1 MKVQVCPVP
10 TAVLSSHT
18 GGFEGYSFLDLT
30 DYMEQHIAHWKS
42 LNLEFD
48 CIYSGFLGSP
58 KQMKIVADFID
69 FFAHK
74 NNLTVV
80 DPVLGD
86 NGKLYGTMNNEMV
99 EEMKKLISKAD
110 IITPNFTEVSLNLE
124 FDCIYSGFLGSPKQM
139 KIVADFIDFFGH
151 KNNLTVVDPVLGDN
165 GKLYGT
171 MNNEMVEEMKKLI
184 SKADIITPNFTEVTF
199 LLNKP
204 YKKEISETEVKE
216 WLVELANMGPKIVIA
231 TSVPD
236 ENSHKADRKTNV
248 IAYDKE
254 NDVFWKVS
262 CKYIPASY
270 PGTGDAYTSVVIG
283 SLLQGDS
290 LPIAIERG
298 VQFITQCILASY
310 GFKYPNREG
319 VLLERMLDVLKM
331 PTISNSY
338 ELLKR

>member
-1 MKVQVCPVP
+1 MDNIVKKVAAIHDLSGYGRSSLTSIIPILSSMKLQVCPVP
-10 TAVLSSHT
+10 TAVLSTHT
-18 GGFEGYSFLDLT
+18 GGFEGFSFLDLT
-30 DYMEQHIAHWKS
+30 DYMEQHIAHWKK
-42 LNLEFD
+42 LGLEFD

-58 KQMKIVADFID
+58 RQIKIVADF
-69 FFAHK
+69 
-74 NNLTVV
+74 V
-80 DPVLGD
+80 
-86 NGKLYGTMNNEMV
+86 
-99 EEMKKLISKAD
+99 
-110 IITPNFTEVSLNLE
+110 
-124 FDCIYSGFLGSPKQM
+124 
-139 KIVADFIDFFGH
+139 DFFGH
-151 KNNLTVVDPVLGDN
+151 KNNLTVIDPVLGDN
-165 GKLYGT
+165 GRLYGT
-171 MNNEMVEEMKKLI
+171 MGKEMVEEMKKLI
-184 SKADIITPNFTEVTF
+184 GKADIITPNFTEVTF
-199 LLNKP
+199 LLDKE
-204 YKKEISETEVKE
+204 YKKEISEAEIKQ
-216 WLVELANMGPKIVIA
+216 WLIELAAMGPKIVIA

-236 ENSHKADRKTNV
+236 EDSHSTDRKTNV
-248 IAYDKE
+248 VAYDRE

-338 ELLKR
+338 ELLKNEN

>member
-1 MKVQVCPVP
+1 MENIVKKVAAIHDLSGFGRSSLTSIIPILSSMKVQVCPVP

-30 DYMEQHIAHWKS
+30 DYMEQHIEHWK
-42 LNLEFD
+42 
-48 CIYSGFLGSP
+48 
-58 KQMKIVADFID
+58 
-69 FFAHK
+69 
-74 NNLTVV
+74 
-80 DPVLGD
+80 
-86 NGKLYGTMNNEMV
+86 
-99 EEMKKLISKAD
+99 
-110 IITPNFTEVSLNLE
+110 SLNLE

-204 YKKEISETEVKE
+204 YKKEISESEVKE
-216 WLVELANMGPKIVIA
+216 WLIELANMGPKIVIA

>member
-1 MKVQVCPVP
+1 MENIVKKVAAIHDLSGFGRSSLTSIIPILSSMKVQVCPVP

-30 DYMEQHIAHWKS
+30 DYMEQHIAHWK
-42 LNLEFD
+42 
-48 CIYSGFLGSP
+48 
-58 KQMKIVADFID
+58 
-69 FFAHK
+69 
-74 NNLTVV
+74 
-80 DPVLGD
+80 
-86 NGKLYGTMNNEMV
+86 
-99 EEMKKLISKAD
+99 
-110 IITPNFTEVSLNLE
+110 SLNLE

-254 NDVFWKVS
+254 NNIFWKVS

>member
-1 MKVQVCPVP
+1 MENIVKKVAAIHDLSGFGRSSLTSIIPILSSMKVQVCPVP

-30 DYMEQHIAHWKS
+30 DYMEQHIAHWK
-42 LNLEFD
+42 
-48 CIYSGFLGSP
+48 
-58 KQMKIVADFID
+58 
-69 FFAHK
+69 
-74 NNLTVV
+74 
-80 DPVLGD
+80 
-86 NGKLYGTMNNEMV
+86 
-99 EEMKKLISKAD
+99 
-110 IITPNFTEVSLNLE
+110 SLNLE

-204 YKKEISETEVKE
+204 YKKEISEAEVKE

-338 ELLKR
+338 ELLKSHNY

>member
-1 MKVQVCPVP
+1 MENIVKKVAAIHDLSGFGRSSLTSIIPILSSMKVQVCPVP

-58 KQMKIVADFID
+58 KQMKIV
-69 FFAHK
+69 
-74 NNLTVV
+74 T
-80 DPVLGD
+80 
-86 NGKLYGTMNNEMV
+86 
-99 EEMKKLISKAD
+99 
-110 IITPNFTEVSLNLE
+110 
-124 FDCIYSGFLGSPKQM
+124 
-139 KIVADFIDFFGH
+139 DFIDFFGH

-204 YKKEISETEVKE
+204 YKKEISEPEVKE
-216 WLVELANMGPKIVIA
+216 WLIELANMGPKIVIA

>member
-1 MKVQVCPVP
+1 MENIVKKVAAIHDLSGFGRSSLTSIIPILSSMKVQVCPVP

-30 DYMEQHIAHWKS
+30 DYMEQHIAHWK
-42 LNLEFD
+42 
-48 CIYSGFLGSP
+48 
-58 KQMKIVADFID
+58 
-69 FFAHK
+69 
-74 NNLTVV
+74 
-80 DPVLGD
+80 
-86 NGKLYGTMNNEMV
+86 
-99 EEMKKLISKAD
+99 
-110 IITPNFTEVSLNLE
+110 SLNLE

-204 YKKEISETEVKE
+204 YKKEISEPEVKE
-216 WLVELANMGPKIVIA
+216 WLIELANMGPKIVIA

-338 ELLKR
+338 ELLKK

>member
-1 MKVQVCPVP
+1 MENIVKKVAAIHDLSGFGRSSLTSIIPILSSMKVQVCPVP

-48 CIYSGFLGSP
+48 CIYSS
-58 KQMKIVADFID
+58 
-69 FFAHK
+69 
-74 NNLTVV
+74 
-80 DPVLGD
+80 
-86 NGKLYGTMNNEMV
+86 
-99 EEMKKLISKAD
+99 
-110 IITPNFTEVSLNLE
+110 
-124 FDCIYSGFLGSPKQM
+124 FLGSPKQM

-204 YKKEISETEVKE
+204 YKKEISESEVKE

>member
-1 MKVQVCPVP
+1 MENIVKKVAAIHDLSGFGRSSLTSIIPILSSMKVQVCSVP

-30 DYMEQHIAHWKS
+30 DYMEQHIAHWK
-42 LNLEFD
+42 
-48 CIYSGFLGSP
+48 
-58 KQMKIVADFID
+58 
-69 FFAHK
+69 
-74 NNLTVV
+74 
-80 DPVLGD
+80 
-86 NGKLYGTMNNEMV
+86 
-99 EEMKKLISKAD
+99 
-110 IITPNFTEVSLNLE
+110 SLNLE

-204 YKKEISETEVKE
+204 YKKEISEPEVKE
-216 WLVELANMGPKIVIA
+216 WLIELANMGPKIVIA

-338 ELLKR
+338 ELLKK

>member
-1 MKVQVCPVP
+1 MENIVKKVAAIHDLSGFGRSSLTSIIPILSSMKVQVCPVP

-30 DYMEQHIAHWKS
+30 DYMEQHIAHWK
-42 LNLEFD
+42 
-48 CIYSGFLGSP
+48 
-58 KQMKIVADFID
+58 
-69 FFAHK
+69 
-74 NNLTVV
+74 
-80 DPVLGD
+80 
-86 NGKLYGTMNNEMV
+86 
-99 EEMKKLISKAD
+99 
-110 IITPNFTEVSLNLE
+110 SLNLE

-204 YKKEISETEVKE
+204 YKKEISESEVKE

>member
-1 MKVQVCPVP
+1 MKLQVCPVP
-10 TAVLSSHT
+10 TAVLSTHT
-18 GGFEGYSFLDLT
+18 GGFEGFSFLDLT
-30 DYMEQHIAHWKS
+30 DYMEQHIAHWKK
-42 LNLEFD
+42 LGLEFD

-58 KQMKIVADFID
+58 RQIKIVADF
-69 FFAHK
+69 
-74 NNLTVV
+74 V
-80 DPVLGD
+80 
-86 NGKLYGTMNNEMV
+86 
-99 EEMKKLISKAD
+99 
-110 IITPNFTEVSLNLE
+110 
-124 FDCIYSGFLGSPKQM
+124 
-139 KIVADFIDFFGH
+139 DFFGH
-151 KNNLTVVDPVLGDN
+151 KNNLTVIDPVLGDN
-165 GKLYGT
+165 GRLYGT
-171 MNNEMVEEMKKLI
+171 MGKEMVEEMKKLI
-184 SKADIITPNFTEVTF
+184 GKADIITPNFTEVTF
-199 LLNKP
+199 LLDKE
-204 YKKEISETEVKE
+204 YKKEISEAEIKQ
-216 WLVELANMGPKIVIA
+216 WLIELAAMGPKIVIA

-236 ENSHKADRKTNV
+236 EDSHSTDRKTNV
-248 IAYDKE
+248 VAYDRE

-338 ELLKR
+338 ELLKNEK